1 MRVVR
6 RLLVVVLLAAVI
18 TAVVV
23 NVVVAGRLE
32 RIDDAFA
39 GLSARPPEAPGRT
52 ILMVGT
58 RPGSEGGPDVPW
70 LEGEQSV
77 EAVMLVV
84 IAEDGRSARV
94 ETLPAR
100 SRVADV
106 ATTARPADLVGSV
119 ETWSGQR
126 VDHLAAIDWQTFD
139 RLAEHNGVAASY
151 SYGSSPRAQQ
161 DFLKVV
167 MEGTLHAEMRTHPF
181 DLYRAISTTVDGTAV
196 DDGWNVLELDRLLFS
211 LRGLRSHGITY
222 AMAAPG

>member
-6 RLLVVVLLAAVI
+6 RLLVLVLLTGLLAA
-18 TAVVV
+18 AVV
-23 NVVVAGRLE
+23 NVVVVGRLE
-32 RIDDAFA
+32 RIDDVFT

-58 RPGSEGGPDVPW
+58 RPGSEGGPDVQW

-84 IAEDGRSARV
+84 IAPDGRSARV

-100 SRVADV
+100 SGVAVV
-106 ATTARPADLVGSV
+106 AATPRPADLVGSI

-151 SYGSSPRAQQ
+151 AYGSSPRAQQ
-161 DFLKVV
+161 DFLKLV

-196 DDGWNVLELDRLLFS
+196 DDGWNVVELDQLLFS
-211 LRGLRSHGITY
+211 LRGLRSHGIVY
-222 AMAAPG
+222 AMATPG